1 MNCTRCQKR
10 IEKGHPYHRTKRGP
24 YHSECSKTVAPE
36 QPAMPSMEK
45 LMDATMMGLC
55 YHPALRNVIV
65 AGAAADVKEMLRMH
79 TASVLRIAN
88 KVFSTSGADQ
98 AGASR

>member
-1 MNCTRCQKR
+1 
-10 IEKGHPYHRTKRGP
+10 
-24 YHSECSKTVAPE
+24 
-36 QPAMPSMEK
+36 MPSMER

-65 AGAAADVKEMLRMH
+65 AGTAADVKEMLRMH

-88 KVFSTSGADQ
+88 AE
-98 AGASR
+98 AHASATKEPIA